1 MAKGTQ
7 TSPRRPGYLLLVC
20 PDAQL
25 LRQHAEECAAQ
36 WPPASGAWERFCY
49 WGDEEPPRAF
59 WENLS
64 LTGLLGTQR
73 LVLVRQANSWPAAVW
88 HRLSKA
94 LSQPLA
100 GNFPIF
106 CLEVGFEK
114 GKFKVPA
121 WLMKLPCWTF
131 ADKQGWIWRNE
142 GVTDKNIA
150 RFVQDEAARAG
161 VRLSQETLARL
172 CDTLPRSAEVIANEI
187 EKLALACP
195 PGTAAT
201 PEHVSTADWIPEARL
216 FDCVDALMRGSEAHV
231 WREFG
236 RIADIEGAAFPL
248 FGILALYC
256 RRLWQLSAGE
266 SPPIFGASRSLLP
279 PLARR
284 LGPAGCAFAIA
295 QVVEAELSIKSG
307 KFSVQQAVEFL
318 LSQLLTHF
326 RPGR

>member
-1 MAKGTQ
+1 MAQARQ
-7 TSPRRPGYLLLVC
+7 TSPRRPGYLFLVC

-25 LRQHAEECAAQ
+25 IRQQAEAFAAQ
-36 WPPASGAWERFCY
+36 WPAASGTWERFCY

-73 LVLVRQANSWPAAVW
+73 LVLVRQANQWNAAVW

-100 GNFPIF
+100 GNFPLF

-131 ADKQGWIWRNE
+131 AEKQQWIWRSE

-150 RFVQDEAARAG
+150 RFIQDEAARAG
-161 VRLSQETLARL
+161 VKLSQETLARFA
-172 CDTLPRSAEVIANEI
+172 DTVPRSAEVIANEI

-195 PGTAAT
+195 PGTVAT
-201 PEHVSTADWIPEARL
+201 PEHMSTGDWIPEARL
-216 FDCVDALMRGSEAHV
+216 FDCVDALMQGSEAAV
-231 WREFG
+231 WREFA
-236 RIADIEGAAFPL
+236 RISDIEDAAFPL
-248 FGILALYC
+248 LGILALSC

-266 SPPIFGASRSLLP
+266 SPPIFGASRATLP

-295 QVVEAELSIKSG
+295 QVVEAELNIKTD
-307 KFSVQQAVEFL
+307 KFTVQQAIEFL
-318 LSQLLTHF
+318 LSQLLPHF